1 MARTTNR
8 QALDVDDDLA
18 SAPHNLHA
26 ARPGERRTCGT
37 NRGTRE
43 APGFS
48 AVLGIGWLNETITLQ
63 V

>member
-1 MARTTNR
+1 M
-8 QALDVDDDLA
+8 DVDDDLA